1 MIKQLSI
8 FVENEAGRLA
18 EITAELAKAGVD
30 IRALSVADT
39 TNFGILRLIVD
50 KPDEAER
57 ILREAGLTVSLTGVI
72 AVGIPDQ
79 PGGFA
84 AAMRA
89 LADASIDIEYMY
101 AFISRDEGRAC
112 VILRVEDN
120 AAAVA
125 ALEKNGIQLLGEDK
139 VYSM

>member
-1 MIKQLSI
+1 
-8 FVENEAGRLA
+8 
-18 EITAELAKAGVD
+18 
-30 IRALSVADT
+30 
-39 TNFGILRLIVD
+39 
-50 KPDEAER
+50 
-57 ILREAGLTVSLTGVI
+57 
-72 AVGIPDQ
+72 
-79 PGGFA
+79 
-84 AAMRA
+84 
-89 LADASIDIEYMY
+89 MY